1 MSRARGIKIG
11 PRYQGWVLS
20 GTLRQKSP
28 DKLSE
33 TRADRWAMFTR
44 WGMRCKARDRPGMR
58 LPKYMNKLKIKLI
71 IQLSEKIALTVR
83 GELLSLPS
91 CTHDHE
97 FVSHLIY

>member
-20 GTLRQKSP
+20 GTLRQ
-28 DKLSE
+28 SE

-44 WGMRCKARDRPGMR
+44 WGMRYKASDRPGRR
-58 LPKYMNKLKIKLI
+58 LPKYTNKLKIKLI